1 MVLVLV
7 LAAQGEAESI
17 STRGLRF
24 ATKAALIL
32 CARSRGLPFPAREF
46 LEDYA
51 AEFLQF
57 AEARQIFLKIVI
69 QQLRILR
76 PQLIPQDHVA
86 QLHGVRQESF
96 LTQFLERLTWIV
108 VIHAISPGAFRHPS
122 GRSSIGSIVRTKRS
136 CELGSRRKAKAED

>member
-69 QQLRILR
+69 QKLRILGAK
-76 PQLIPQDHVA
+76 LIAEDHVA
-86 QLHGVRQESF
+86 KLHRVRQQRVF
-96 LTQFLERLTWIV
+96 LKLL
-108 VIHAISPGAFRHPS
+108 
-122 GRSSIGSIVRTKRS
+122 
-136 CELGSRRKAKAED
+136 